1 MYDVI
6 IIGGG
11 PAGLTAGIYA
21 KRANMKA
28 LILEEK
34 NIGGKIINASKIEN
48 YPGIES
54 ISGYDFSISLYNQVK
69 ALDIEIKMEK
79 AIKIEESKNKK
90 IIYTNKNKYETKSII
105 IAIGSKDKKINLEYE
120 DELIGK
126 GISYCATCDGMF
138 FKDKDVAIVGGGN
151 SALYDALYLKDIVKN
166 LYIIHRNSKF
176 KADNEIIEKLKKC
189 LNVNFITNTTITKL
203 IKKDSLKAIELTTNK
218 EKRILNIDGLFIR
231 IGQTPNNIEINN
243 LKTDKIGYI
252 KADETTKT
260 NIKGIFVAGDIR
272 TKSLRQ
278 IITAIADAAV
288 ATKEA
293 HKYINE
299 VL

>member
-105 IAIGSKDKKINLEYE
+105 IAIGSKDKK
-120 DELIGK
+120 
-126 GISYCATCDGMF
+126 
-138 FKDKDVAIVGGGN
+138 
-151 SALYDALYLKDIVKN
+151 
-166 LYIIHRNSKF
+166 
-176 KADNEIIEKLKKC
+176 
-189 LNVNFITNTTITKL
+189 
-203 IKKDSLKAIELTTNK
+203 NK
-218 EKRILNIDGLFIR
+218 SRI
-231 IGQTPNNIEINN
+231 
-243 LKTDKIGYI
+243 
-252 KADETTKT
+252 
-260 NIKGIFVAGDIR
+260 
-272 TKSLRQ
+272 
-278 IITAIADAAV
+278 
-288 ATKEA
+288 
-293 HKYINE
+293 
-299 VL
+299 

>member
-1 MYDVI
+1 
-6 IIGGG
+6 
-11 PAGLTAGIYA
+11 
-21 KRANMKA
+21 
-28 LILEEK
+28 
-34 NIGGKIINASKIEN
+34 
-48 YPGIES
+48 
-54 ISGYDFSISLYNQVK
+54 
-69 ALDIEIKMEK
+69 
-79 AIKIEESKNKK
+79 
-90 IIYTNKNKYETKSII
+90 
-105 IAIGSKDKKINLEYE
+105 
-120 DELIGK
+120 
-126 GISYCATCDGMF
+126 MF